1 MTSLNG
7 ARSVLDLI
15 GSTPVVKLRTLP
27 GKDDAEVWAK
37 MESFN
42 PGGSVKDRI
51 CLNMIETAERQG
63 KLKSLPTPVP
73 LPAADVGVH
82 WHERFEADPGN
93 RWLREQVF
101 ELFED

>member
-7 ARSVLDLI
+7 ARSVLELI

-27 GKDDAEVWAK
+27 DKNDAEVWAK
-37 MESFN
+37 LESFN

-63 KLKSLPTPVP
+63 KLKPAPPSSSR
-73 LPAADVGVH
+73 PAATP
-82 WHERFEADPGN
+82 ASASP
-93 RWLREQVF
+93 
-101 ELFED
+101 